1 LKTHQKIG
9 LEFLEKIINCHI
21 SNQFWILAT
30 WYLNL
35 FINILSVENNLFF
48 DKSWFISQ
56 NSKLES
62 KAFDKNE
69 ANTKSKALILFSFQ
83 DYVHFHVTN
92 PMTPWD
98 YLFSTMEET
107 KQKFPELSDY
117 SVSETT
123 LEQVFLSFA
132 KKQRKNFKDQWRKF
146 FVIFFSKIHM
156 CRI

>member
-1 LKTHQKIG
+1 M
-9 LEFLEKIINCHI
+9 
-21 SNQFWILAT
+21 FWPYQVPENKFGQGFTILAK
-30 WYLNL
+30 LNTQGKTSIESMDIMES
-35 FINILSVENNLFF
+35 FKKHIMTKF
-48 DKSWFISQ
+48 DGCVVKDEH
-56 NSKLES
+56 K
-62 KAFDKNE
+62 
-69 ANTKSKALILFSFQ
+69 

-132 KKQRKNFKDQWRKF
+132 KKQRKNFK
-146 FVIFFSKIHM
+146 
-156 CRI
+156 

>member
-1 LKTHQKIG
+1 MI
-9 LEFLEKIINCHI
+9 
-21 SNQFWILAT
+21 
-30 WYLNL
+30 Y
-35 FINILSVENNLFF
+35 
-48 DKSWFISQ
+48 KSKFKVRI
-56 NSKLES
+56 ES
-62 KAFDKNE
+62 AFDKNE

-132 KKQRKNFKDQWRKF
+132 KKQRKNFKDQ
-146 FVIFFSKIHM
+146 
-156 CRI
+156 

>member
-1 LKTHQKIG
+1 MVNFVQFFNLDYCLAPFIENFN
-9 LEFLEKIINCHI
+9 LVNLDFL
-21 SNQFWILAT
+21 F
-30 WYLNL
+30 
-35 FINILSVENNLFF
+35 
-48 DKSWFISQ
+48 
-56 NSKLES
+56 
-62 KAFDKNE
+62 
-69 ANTKSKALILFSFQ
+69 FQ

-132 KKQRKNFKDQWRKF
+132 KKQRKNFKDQ
-146 FVIFFSKIHM
+146 
-156 CRI
+156 